1 MFCDFRAGVLSY
13 ATGDCGMKQNT
24 PIYGII
30 GTDIGYSLS
39 PTIYNQLFAQKNI
52 RAIYNVFDLRNSDL
66 NDFIKSVRLLP
77 LAGFNVT
84 IPHKRAILPL
94 LDRLDFVAEQTQSAN
109 LVINRKGVLHG
120 YNTDYEG
127 IRQSVENRLKVSVR
141 GASVVVIGS
150 GGGAQTAYY
159 YLVSHGARAI
169 HVYHRSPA
177 SLLRFGAF
185 VRRLPRPAS
194 YRPALLEESIDD
206 LGGCDLCINCTPAPI
221 TDLAYGNV
229 LRRVKMIL
237 ELRYG
242 SYDIIKRAHLRGN
255 YMLAVQAA
263 RNFKIM
269 TGQEVTVNRVL
280 KIIDGAL
287 HHD

>member
-1 MFCDFRAGVLSY
+1 
-13 ATGDCGMKQNT
+13 MKKNT
-24 PIYGII
+24 PIFGII

-39 PTIYNQLFAQKNI
+39 PAIYNKLFAQKHV
-52 RAIYNVFDLRNSDL
+52 RAIYNVFDLQDSEL
-66 NDFIKSVRLLP
+66 EDFIKSVRLLP

-84 IPHKRAILPL
+84 IPLKRAILPL
-94 LDRLDFVAEQTQSAN
+94 LDRVDIVAKQTQSAN
-109 LVINRKGVLHG
+109 LVINRRGMLRG

-127 IRQSVENRLKVSVR
+127 IRMSIENRLKISVR
-141 GASVVVIGS
+141 GANVAIIGS
-150 GGGAQTAYY
+150 GGSAQTAYY

-169 HVYHRSPA
+169 NVYHRSPA

-185 VRRLPRPAS
+185 VRRLPRPSS
-194 YRPALLEESIDD
+194 YRAALLEKAIDD
-206 LGGCDLCINCTPAPI
+206 LAGCDLCINCTPVAI
-221 TDLAYGNV
+221 TDLADGSV
-229 LRRVKMIL
+229 LKKVARIL

-242 SYDIIKRAHLRGN
+242 SYDLVKRAHLRGN
-255 YMLAVQAA
+255 YMLAVQAV

-287 HHD
+287 RDD

>member
-1 MFCDFRAGVLSY
+1 
-13 ATGDCGMKQNT
+13 MKQNT

-30 GTDIGYSLS
+30 GSEIGYSLS
-39 PTIYNQLFAQKNI
+39 PTIYNELFARKHVC
-52 RAIYNVFDLRNSDL
+52 AIYNVFDLQNSDL

-109 LVINRKGVLHG
+109 LVINRKGMLQG

-127 IRQSVENRLKVSVR
+127 IRQSIENRLKVSVR
-141 GASVVVIGS
+141 GANVAIIGS
-150 GGGAQTAYY
+150 GGVAQTTYY

-185 VRRLPRPAS
+185 VRRLPRPSS
-194 YRPALLEESIDD
+194 YRPALLEEAIDD
-206 LGGCDLCINCTPAPI
+206 LSGCDLCINCTPAPI
-221 TDLAYGNV
+221 TDLADKSV
-229 LRRVKMIL
+229 IRRVKKIL

-242 SYDIIKRAHLRGN
+242 NYDLVKRAHLRGN
-255 YMLAVQAA
+255 YMLAVQAV

>member
-1 MFCDFRAGVLSY
+1 
-13 ATGDCGMKQNT
+13 MKQNT

-30 GTDIGYSLS
+30 GADIGYSLS
-39 PTIYNQLFAQKNI
+39 PLIYTELFTQKNV
-52 RAIYNVFDLRNSDL
+52 RAIYNIFELHDPDL

-77 LAGFNVT
+77 IAGFNIT
-84 IPHKRAILPL
+84 IPYKRAILPL
-94 LDRLDFVAEQTQSAN
+94 LDRLDFVVEQTQSAN
-109 LVINRKGVLHG
+109 LVINRKGQLQG

-127 IRQSVENRLKVSVR
+127 IRQSIENRLKVSVR
-141 GASVVVIGS
+141 GASVAIIGS
-150 GGGAQTAYY
+150 GGVAQTAYY

-177 SLLRFGAF
+177 SLLRFGSY
-185 VRRLPRPAS
+185 VRRLTRPSS
-194 YRPALLEESIDD
+194 YRPALLEEAIDD
-206 LGGCDLCINCTPAPI
+206 LGSCDLCINCTPAPI
-221 TDLAYGNV
+221 IDIV
-229 LRRVKMIL
+229 DKSVIRKVKSIL

-242 SYDIIKRAHLRGN
+242 NYELVKRAHLRGN
-255 YMLAVQAA
+255 YMLAVQAV

>member
-1 MFCDFRAGVLSY
+1 
-13 ATGDCGMKQNT
+13 MKQNT

-39 PTIYNQLFAQKNI
+39 PTIYHELFAQKQI
-52 RAIYNVFDLRNSDL
+52 CAIYNVFELQSSDL
-66 NDFIKSVRLLP
+66 DDFITSVRLLP

-84 IPHKRAILPL
+84 IPHKRSILPL
-94 LDRLDFVAEQTQSAN
+94 LDRLDFVAEQTQSVN
-109 LVINRKGVLHG
+109 LVINRKGKLQG

-127 IRQSVENRLKVSVR
+127 IRQSIGSRLKIAIR
-141 GASVVVIGS
+141 GANVAIIGS
-150 GGGAQTAYY
+150 GGVAQTAYY

-169 HVYHRSPA
+169 HVYHRSPT

-185 VRRLPRPAS
+185 VRRLPRPAG
-194 YRPALLEESIDD
+194 YRAALLEGLIDD
-206 LGGCDLCINCTPAPI
+206 LSACDLCINCTPAAI
-221 TDLAYGNV
+221 SDLVDGNAIKK
-229 LRRVKMIL
+229 VKTIF

-242 SYDIIKRAHLRGN
+242 HYDLVKRAHLRGN
-255 YMLAVQAA
+255 YMLAVQAVA
-263 RNFKIM
+263 NFKIM

-280 KIIDGAL
+280 KIIEGVL

>member
-1 MFCDFRAGVLSY
+1 
-13 ATGDCGMKQNT
+13 MKQNT

-30 GTDIGYSLS
+30 GIDIGYSLS
-39 PTIYNQLFAQKNI
+39 PAIYQKLFEQKNI
-52 RAIYNVFDLRNSDL
+52 RAIYNVFDLQNSDL
-66 NDFIKSVRLLP
+66 NDFIKSARLLP

-127 IRQSVENRLKVSVR
+127 IRQSIENRLKVTVR
-141 GASVVVIGS
+141 GGNVAIIGS
-150 GGGAQTAYY
+150 GGGSQTAYY

-185 VRRLPRPAS
+185 VRRLPRPSS
-194 YRPALLEESIDD
+194 YRPALLEDAIDD
-206 LGGCDLCINCTPAPI
+206 LAGCDLCINCTPAPI
-221 TDLAYGNV
+221 TDLADRSV
-229 LRRVKMIL
+229 LKKVARIF

-242 SYDIIKRAHLRGN
+242 SYDLVKRAHLRGN
-255 YMLAVQAA
+255 YMLAVQAVK
-263 RNFKIM
+263 NFKIM
-269 TGQEVTVNRVL
+269 TGQEVTANRVL
-280 KIIDGAL
+280 RIIDGGL
-287 HHD
+287 RDD

>member
-1 MFCDFRAGVLSY
+1 
-13 ATGDCGMKQNT
+13 MKQNT

-30 GTDIGYSLS
+30 GADIGYSLS
-39 PTIYNQLFAQKNI
+39 PTIYNELFAQKHVC
-52 RAIYNVFDLRNSDL
+52 AIYNVFELQNSDL

-109 LVINRKGVLHG
+109 LVINRKGKLQG

-127 IRQSVENRLKVSVR
+127 IRQSIENRLKVSVR
-141 GASVVVIGS
+141 GANVAIIGS
-150 GGGAQTAYY
+150 GGVAQTTYY

-185 VRRLPRPAS
+185 VRRLPRPSS
-194 YRPALLEESIDD
+194 YRPALLEEAIDD
-206 LGGCDLCINCTPAPI
+206 LGGCDLCINCTPAAI
-221 TDLAYGNV
+221 TDLADKSV
-229 LRRVKMIL
+229 IRKVKKIL

-242 SYDIIKRAHLRGN
+242 HYDLVKRAHLRGN
-255 YMLAVQAA
+255 YMLAVQAV

>member
-1 MFCDFRAGVLSY
+1 
-13 ATGDCGMKQNT
+13 MKQNT

-30 GTDIGYSLS
+30 GADIGYSLS
-39 PTIYNQLFAQKNI
+39 PTIYHELFTHKHI
-52 RAIYNVFDLRNSDL
+52 CAIYNVFDLRNFDL

-77 LAGFNVT
+77 LAGFSVT
-84 IPHKRAILPL
+84 IPHKRVILPL

-127 IRQSVENRLKVSVR
+127 IRQSIESRLKISVR
-141 GASVVVIGS
+141 GANVAIIGS

-185 VRRLPRPAS
+185 VRRLPRPS
-194 YRPALLEESIDD
+194 GYRPALLEEAIDD
-206 LGGCDLCINCTPAPI
+206 LAGCDLCINCTPAAI
-221 TDLAYGNV
+221 TDLADRSV
-229 LRRVKMIL
+229 IKKVARIF

-242 SYDIIKRAHLRGN
+242 NYDLVKRAHLRGN
-255 YMLAVQAA
+255 YMLAVQAV
-263 RNFKIM
+263 RSFRIM

-280 KIIDGAL
+280 RIIDGAL
-287 HHD
+287 RND

>member
-1 MFCDFRAGVLSY
+1 
-13 ATGDCGMKQNT
+13 MKQNT

-30 GTDIGYSLS
+30 GADIGYSLS
-39 PTIYNQLFAQKNI
+39 PTIYHELFTHKHI
-52 RAIYNVFDLRNSDL
+52 CAIYNVFDLRNFDL

-77 LAGFNVT
+77 LAGFSVT
-84 IPHKRAILPL
+84 IPHKRVILPL

-127 IRQSVENRLKVSVR
+127 IRQSIESRLKISVR
-141 GASVVVIGS
+141 GANVAIIGS
-150 GGGAQTAYY
+150 GGGAQTAYS

-185 VRRLPRPAS
+185 VRRLPRPS
-194 YRPALLEESIDD
+194 GYRPALLEEAIDN
-206 LGGCDLCINCTPAPI
+206 LAGCDLCINCTPAAI
-221 TDLAYGNV
+221 TDLADRSV
-229 LRRVKMIL
+229 IKKVARIF

-242 SYDIIKRAHLRGN
+242 NYDLVKRAHLRGN
-255 YMLAVQAA
+255 YMLAVQAV
-263 RNFKIM
+263 RSFRIM

-280 KIIDGAL
+280 RIIDGAL
-287 HHD
+287 RID

>member
-1 MFCDFRAGVLSY
+1 
-13 ATGDCGMKQNT
+13 MKQNT

-30 GTDIGYSLS
+30 GTDIGHSLS
-39 PTIYNQLFAQKNI
+39 PTIYQELFEQKDI
-52 RAIYNVFDLRNSDL
+52 RAIYNIFDLRNSDL
-66 NDFIKSVRLLP
+66 SDFIKSARLLP

-84 IPHKRAILPL
+84 IPHKRAIISL

-127 IRQSVENRLKVSVR
+127 IRQSIESRLRLVVR
-141 GASVVVIGS
+141 GANVAIIGS

-177 SLLRFGAF
+177 SLLRFGSF
-185 VRRLPRPAS
+185 VRRLPRPSS
-194 YRPALLEESIDD
+194 YRPALLEDAIDD
-206 LGGCDLCINCTPAPI
+206 LTGCDLCINCTPVSI
-221 TDLAYGNV
+221 TDLADRTV
-229 LRRVKMIL
+229 LKRVARIF

-242 SYDIIKRAHLRGN
+242 NYDLIKRAHLRGN
-255 YMLAVQAA
+255 YMLAVQAI
-263 RNFKIM
+263 RNFKVM
-269 TGQEVTVNRVL
+269 TGQEVTANRVL

-287 HHD
+287 RDD

>member
-1 MFCDFRAGVLSY
+1 
-13 ATGDCGMKQNT
+13 MKQNT

-30 GTDIGYSLS
+30 GADIGYSLS
-39 PTIYNQLFAQKNI
+39 PTIYHELFAQRQI
-52 RAIYNVFDLRNSDL
+52 CAIYNVFELQSSDL
-66 NDFIKSVRLLP
+66 GDFITSVRLLP
-77 LAGFNVT
+77 ISGFNVT

-94 LDRLDFVAEQTQSAN
+94 LDRLDFVAEQTQSVN
-109 LVINRKGVLHG
+109 LVINRKGRLQG

-127 IRQSVENRLKVSVR
+127 IRQSIENRLRVSVR
-141 GASVVVIGS
+141 GVNVAIIGS
-150 GGGAQTAYY
+150 GGTAQTAYY

-177 SLLRFGAF
+177 SLLRFGSF
-185 VRRLPRPAS
+185 IRRLTRPSS
-194 YRPALLEESIDD
+194 YRPALLEEAIDN
-206 LGGCDLCINCTPAPI
+206 LGSCDLCINCTPAPI
-221 TDLAYGNV
+221 LDV
-229 LRRVKMIL
+229 VDRSVIKRVKTIF

-242 SYDIIKRAHLRGN
+242 NYDLVKRAHLRGN
-255 YMLAVQAA
+255 YMLAVQAV

-280 KIIDGAL
+280 KTIDGVL

>member
-1 MFCDFRAGVLSY
+1 
-13 ATGDCGMKQNT
+13 MKQNT

-39 PTIYNQLFAQKNI
+39 PTIYNELFAQKHVC
-52 RAIYNVFDLRNSDL
+52 AIYNVFNLQDADL

-94 LDRLDFVAEQTQSAN
+94 LDRLDFVAEQTQSTN

-127 IRQSVENRLKVSVR
+127 IRQSIESRLKVSVR
-141 GASVVVIGS
+141 GANVAIIGS
-150 GGGAQTAYY
+150 GGGAQTTYY
-159 YLVSHGARAI
+159 YLVSHGARSI

-177 SLLRFGAF
+177 SLLRFGSF
-185 VRRLPRPAS
+185 VRRLPRPSS
-194 YRPALLEESIDD
+194 YRPALLEEAIDD
-206 LGGCDLCINCTPAPI
+206 LAGCDLCVNCTPVAI
-221 TDLAYGNV
+221 TDLADRSV
-229 LRRVKMIL
+229 IKKVARIL

-242 SYDIIKRAHLRGN
+242 SYVLIKRAHLRGN
-255 YMLAVQAA
+255 YMLAVQAIK
-263 RNFKIM
+263 NLKIM

-280 KIIDGAL
+280 KIIEGAL
-287 HHD
+287 RND